1 MKSRNIPILAIAQAL
16 NMSGPPAIV
25 LLGGIVGTELAPSPA
40 LATLPISLMVVGVA
54 LAAIPAALL
63 MRRIGRRKGFMLAA
77 GLAATGALLSAWA
90 LVQGSFVFFCLG
102 TVLVGANGAFVQ
114 QYRFAAA
121 ESVDPSFAGRAV
133 SFVLVGGI
141 FAGYL
146 GPEIAQRTQT
156 LLGNALFVGSFV
168 SVAAL
173 YVIAIGLLSFLR
185 DVAPPSAIDYGAGRP
200 LAEIARQPNYLVAV
214 LAGAASYGVMSFIMT
229 ATPVHMVGG
238 EGFSLDQTTL
248 VIQSHIMAMYIPS
261 LITGFLLE
269 RLGLY
274 RIMVLGA
281 ILMIA
286 CAGVAIVSAE
296 LIHFWG
302 ALVLLGLGWN
312 LLFVGG
318 TVLLTRTY
326 APTERIHG
334 IWRAGAGFF
343 VRRHY
348 AVHHQLDGHEPAGHS
363 GADGCPGGCAAAA
376 AGTGGGGGINSPGNY
391 SGYSTCPSKSR
402 LVI

>member
-1 MKSRNIPILAIAQAL
+1 MIKSRNLPILVVAQAL
-16 NMSGPPAIV
+16 GMSGPPAIV
-25 LLGGIVGTELAPSPA
+25 LLGGIVGAQLAPSPA

-54 LAAIPAALL
+54 LSTVPASFL

-77 GLAATGALLSAWA
+77 GLAAVGALLSAWA
-90 LVQGSFVFFCLG
+90 LIQGSFLFFCLG

-114 QYRFAAA
+114 QYRFAAI
-121 ESVDPSFAGRAV
+121 ESVENAFAGRAV
-133 SFVLVGGI
+133 SLVLVGGI

-146 GPEIAQRTQT
+146 GPEIARRTQGLFSQT
-156 LLGNALFVGSFV
+156 LFVGSFL
-168 SVAAL
+168 SVAVLYAL
-173 YVIAIGLLSFLR
+173 AILLLSLLR
-185 DVAPPSAIDYGAGRP
+185 DVAPPKELARGTGRA
-200 LAEIARQPNYLVAV
+200 LGEIARQPNYLVAV

-238 EGFSLDQTTL
+238 EGFSLDQTAL
-248 VIQSHIMAMYIPS
+248 VIQSHIMAMYLPS

-281 ILMIA
+281 LLMIA
-286 CAGVAIVSAE
+286 CSGLAIVSAE

-326 APTERIHG
+326 ATNERFQAQ
-334 IWRAGAGFF
+334 AGNDFTVFGVQALASLSAGSM
-343 VRRHY
+343 
-348 AVHHQLDGHEPAGHS
+348 L
-363 GADGCPGGCAAAA
+363 
-376 AGTGGGGGINSPGNY
+376 
-391 SGYSTCPSKSR
+391 YSTNWTIMNLLGI
-402 LVI
+402 LVLAATLAVVLRQRQALAVAVG